1 MAKLDR
7 SLVNEEWLH
16 SCPNSFT
23 EFFPPGISDHSPFI
37 VSCFNHQSLGPRPF
51 KFMDMWLADKSL
63 YPIVERAWNHKVK
76 GNPMFS
82 FIQKLKVVKNQIK
95 EWNREVFG
103 RIDIQ
108 VPIIRKSLLKIQ
120 ASIEQDP
127 ASPHLLDQ
135 EAKIRVDLLKF
146 SSLEKSFLKQKSR
159 AQWLK
164 LGDSNSKFFYSHLKV
179 RQNKNNILAMKRGDG
194 TQTTDPVEISSILI
208 NHFSKI
214 LNLGKIQTAAAPDP
228 IRKLNVEDA
237 DILSKPISSEEI
249 KDMVWKTNGDKA
261 PGPDGFNAS
270 FFRAFWYLLGDEFI
284 AAIKKF
290 FKSGKLL
297 KSVNATFISLIPK
310 GPDSSSPSQYRPIS
324 LCTFLYKTIT
334 KILANRLLTVIS
346 NLISPSQSAFIRG
359 RQIQDNILLTH
370 DLLHSFH
377 LPSPTPSMCLKI
389 DLAKA
394 FDNINRQALL
404 SFMAKQGFNSVW
416 LGWIEE
422 CISNPSFSIL
432 VNGSPQSFFTSS
444 NGLRQG
450 DPLSPLLFSISME
463 MLSVLLENAS
473 SSNALSTPFVQGSLA
488 ITHLLFADDLMIFAK
503 GSTRNASILSSC
515 LSLFHKVFGME
526 ANPFKSEIFFRGT
539 ILRDK
544 LEILKTLGFEEGT
557 LPIRYIGLPLFTSR
571 LTVSDC
577 APLITKVRKRII
589 RLKEFSGPSSGEA
602 RKEKNR
608 ITQSR
613 GKKCAGLKAK
623 EVLELD
629 FSGTSMSLFE
639 SSRKNPFFWKPSSIT
654 LQLTLLF
661 EKPAWASRIWFSGH
675 IPRHALVSWKA
686 LNNGLSTT
694 DNLPFLDPS
703 VNRSCILCNSGQ
715 ESVNHLFFQCSYSKW
730 VWKSIL
736 GKLQLWRNPE
746 PDLIQ
751 EELWIANHF
760 KGAGQ
765 SSTLAFIAFEASIY
779 TIWMER
785 NHRIFRKTFLP
796 NSVLLSETLSLIRT
810 KMLGLN
816 LTDVDTISN
825 RSIAAN
831 FGCPLFP
838 KIRSP
843 QVCCWHKPNQGTFK
857 INSDASLD
865 ADGGGMGG
873 AIRDNNGF
881 LLSMFSVNVE
891 QEEILALE
899 IRAVLEGLRLAS
911 SWGLTKIWIEVD
923 SKTAADI
930 IMGTSKTPW
939 KCFTHIQVIPHLLS
953 RLVQWKVS
961 HIWREG
967 NSVADYLSKRNCPCK
982 GYGLPPFLAPPAL
995 LLLLDSDRRGSEY
1008 SRL

>member
-1 MAKLDR
+1 MMDYVQDCCDGWDAHGNYSSVVKGRIWILWDSAMINVKIVDESSQHIHCEVKVIQTGMTFKMTVVYAHNYYISRRELWSKLVNIASLNQAPWIVFGDFNAVRSREERYGYPPNIAQMEEFNSCLTTCALTDLRSVGLNLTWNNKGKQGNLKMAKLDR

-16 SCPNSFT
+16 SYPNSFT

-146 SSLEKSFLKQKSR
+146 SSLEESFLKQKSR

-164 LGDSNSKFFYSHLKV
+164 LGDSNSKFFYSHLK
-179 RQNKNNILAMKRGDG
+179 
-194 TQTTDPVEISSILI
+194 
-208 NHFSKI
+208 
-214 LNLGKIQTAAAPDP
+214 TAAAPDP
-228 IRKLNVEDA
+228 IQKLNVEDA

-249 KDMVWKTNGDKA
+249 KDVVWKTNGDKA

-284 AAIKKF
+284 AAIKNF

-334 KILANRLLTVIS
+334 KILANRLRIVIS

-432 VNGSPQSFFTSS
+432 VNGSPQGFFTSS

-450 DPLSPLLFSISME
+450 DPLSPFLFSISME

-503 GSTRNASILSSC
+503 GSTRNASILYSC
-515 LSLFHKVFGME
+515 LSLFHKVSGME

-544 LEILKTLGFEEGT
+544 LEILKTLGFKEGT
-557 LPIRYIGLPLFTSR
+557 LPIRYLGLPASRCLLQDLLF
-571 LTVSDC
+571 LTVLLLS
-577 APLITKVRKRII
+577 
-589 RLKEFSGPSSGEA
+589 LKS
-602 RKEKNR
+602 
-608 ITQSR
+608 
-613 GKKCAGLKAK
+613 
-623 EVLELD
+623 
-629 FSGTSMSLFE
+629 
-639 SSRKNPFFWKPSSIT
+639 
-654 LQLTLLF
+654 
-661 EKPAWASRIWFSGH
+661 ASVF
-675 IPRHALVSWKA
+675 
-686 LNNGLSTT
+686 
-694 DNLPFLDPS
+694 
-703 VNRSCILCNSGQ
+703 
-715 ESVNHLFFQCSYSKW
+715 YSKW

-751 EELWIANHF
+751 EELSIANHF

-891 QEEILALE
+891 HEEILALE

-930 IMGTSKTPW
+930 IMATSKTPW
-939 KCFTHIQVIPHLLS
+939 KCFTHIQVIHHLLS

-967 NSVADYLSKRNCPCK
+967 NSVADYLSKQNCPCK
-982 GYGLPPFLAPPAL
+982 GYGLPFPGHPSSPSAIGL
-995 LLLLDSDRRGSEY
+995 R
-1008 SRL
+1008 